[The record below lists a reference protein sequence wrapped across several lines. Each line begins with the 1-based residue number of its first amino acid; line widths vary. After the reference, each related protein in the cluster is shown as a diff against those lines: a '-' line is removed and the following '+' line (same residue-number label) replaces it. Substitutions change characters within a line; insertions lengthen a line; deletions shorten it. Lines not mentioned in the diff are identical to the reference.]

1 MQPRY
6 VIRVVFGDHIKLGEV
21 AGMQSALMS
30 CGNVTSDPDGR
41 TFSVETYRE
50 GKREHLL
57 QTLKGWEQWGF
68 VRWEQV
74 S

>member
-1 MQPRY
+1 MQPRH
-6 VIRVVFGDHIKLGEV
+6 VISVVFGEHLKIGNI
-21 AGMQSALMS
+21 ASMRSALMS
-30 CGNVTSDPDGR
+30 CGSVTADPDGR

-50 GKREHLL
+50 RAREHLIK
-57 QTLKGWEQWGF
+57 TLKGWEQWGF